1 MIFSDDYIIW
11 HPTTQMQTASIIPM
25 RRAQGAWLYPQA
37 GQPILDAIGSWWVN
51 IHGHCH
57 PALVEAVRE
66 QASVLD
72 QVIFAGCSHMPAE
85 QLCQALRSHLPPGL
99 DCFFFSDDGSTATE
113 VALKMAVQYYHHLG
127 QPRTRI
133 LALDGG
139 YHGDT
144 FGAMSVSG
152 VSAFLAPFEP
162 LLFEVE
168 RLPYPASP
176 DTLTEALAA
185 LDLSRYA
192 AFIYEPLIQ
201 GAAGMRIYPPDHL
214 APALRQLRE
223 AGVFLV
229 ADEVFTGFGRT
240 GRFFASDFIP
250 ETSPDFI
257 CMSKG
262 LTGGFLPMGLTVT
275 TRQVY
280 EAFLGPHKDKAF
292 LHGHSFTANPLAC
305 VAALASIQLLEAQ
318 PLSQYQHQLTT
329 LYAALP
335 EHLPAN
341 ALNYRTLGAVAAF
354 EIANTTGGYL
364 STQAQLM
371 YRTALEHHILLRP
384 MGQTYYLTPPYPLTD
399 TDTEYALNQTCKTVK
414 RVGELLATA

>member
-1 MIFSDDYIIW
+1 
-11 HPTTQMQTASIIPM
+11 
-25 RRAQGAWLYPQA
+25 
-37 GQPILDAIGSWWVN
+37 
-51 IHGHCH
+51 
-57 PALVEAVRE
+57 
-66 QASVLD
+66 
-72 QVIFAGCSHMPAE
+72 
-85 QLCQALRSHLPPGL
+85 
-99 DCFFFSDDGSTATE
+99 
-113 VALKMAVQYYHHLG
+113 MAVQYYHHLG

>member
-1 MIFSDDYIIW
+1 
-11 HPTTQMQTASIIPM
+11 MQTAQIIPVA
-25 RRAQGAWLYPQA
+25 RAQGAWLYPET
-37 GQPILDAIGSWWVN
+37 GSPILDAIGSWWVN

-57 PALVEAVRE
+57 PTLVEAVRH

-72 QVIFAGCSHMPAE
+72 QVIFAGCSHAPAE
-85 QLCQALRSHLPPGL
+85 HLCQALRRHLPPEL
-99 DCFFFSDDGSTATE
+99 NCFFFSDDGSTATE

-133 LALDGG
+133 LALAGG

-144 FGAMSVSG
+144 FGAMAVSG

-168 RLPYPASP
+168 RLPYPNSP
-176 DTLTEALAA
+176 DTLTNALTT
-185 LDLSRYA
+185 LDLTQYA

-201 GAAGMRIYPPDHL
+201 GAAGMRIYPAEHL
-214 APALRQLRE
+214 APALRQLRQ
-223 AGVFLV
+223 AGVWLI

-240 GRFFASDFIP
+240 GRFFASDFLP
-250 ETSPDFI
+250 DTPPDFI
-257 CMSKG
+257 CLSKG

-275 TRQVY
+275 TQRVY

-305 VAALASIQLLEAQ
+305 AAALGSIQLLEAQ
-318 PLSQYQHQLTT
+318 PLGEYQRHLTA
-329 LYAALP
+329 LYEALP

-354 EIANTTGGYL
+354 EVANTSGGYL
-364 STQAQLM
+364 STQAPIM
-371 YRTALEHHILLRP
+371 YQTALEHRILLRP
-384 MGQTYYLTPPYPLTD
+384 MGQTYYLTPPYTLTA
-399 TDTEYALNQTCKTVK
+399 TEAEYALDQTGKTVA
-414 RVGELLATA
+414 RVRELLAKT